1 VSISKPHTCVQVRVN
16 RDGAL
21 SRRGFLRWVGAGAVG
36 LAGLG
41 WFDRLML
48 HADELRKAGKS
59 CILLWMAGGPSQFE
73 TFDPKPGAETQG
85 PTRAIP
91 TTVGGVS
98 IAEHWRHVARVTS
111 ETTIIRSMTSKEGN
125 HGRATYLL
133 HTGYA
138 PSGGIVHPGVGSI
151 VASEIGTPEFDL
163 PNFVSIQGQ
172 SVGASFLG
180 VRYAPFVVTDPNRSP
195 DNLAAPVPGDRL
207 QRRLG
212 LLTEL
217 EAPFYREGG
226 GEQVREHQTLYGQTA
241 QMVLSPRVKGFQL
254 DAEPEKVREAYGRSP
269 FGQGCLMA
277 RRLIEAGVTFVEV
290 QSSGWDTHGN
300 ELASLQKLIP
310 PVDQG
315 TAALLADLRDRGLL
329 ENTLVIW
336 MGEFGR
342 QPHINLTA
350 GRDHY
355 PEAFNVALA
364 GCGVKGGQ
372 VVGATDRL
380 GVNVVERPVTVPDLF
395 CTFYK
400 ALGIDPRKENQSN
413 VGRPLKLVE
422 GGEAV
427 QEVFG

>member
-1 VSISKPHTCVQVRVN
+1 PTPASRDPCIQVRVP
-16 RDGAL
+16 RDGAV
-21 SRRGFLRWVGAGAVG
+21 SRRGFLRATGLGAA
-36 LAGLG
+36 LAGFG
-41 WFDRLML
+41 WLDWLTL
-48 HADELRKAGKS
+48 HADELRRAGKS

-138 PSGGIVHPGVGSI
+138 PSGGSVHPGVGSI

-180 VRYAPFVVTDPNRSP
+180 VRYSPFVVTDPNRSP

-217 EAPFYREGG
+217 EAPFY
-226 GEQVREHQTLYGQTA
+226 
-241 QMVLSPRVKGFQL
+241 
-254 DAEPEKVREAYGRSP
+254 
-269 FGQGCLMA
+269 
-277 RRLIEAGVTFVEV
+277 
-290 QSSGWDTHGN
+290 
-300 ELASLQKLIP
+300 
-310 PVDQG
+310 
-315 TAALLADLRDRGLL
+315 
-329 ENTLVIW
+329 
-336 MGEFGR
+336 
-342 QPHINLTA
+342 
-350 GRDHY
+350 
-355 PEAFNVALA
+355 
-364 GCGVKGGQ
+364 
-372 VVGATDRL
+372 
-380 GVNVVERPVTVPDLF
+380 
-395 CTFYK
+395 
-400 ALGIDPRKENQSN
+400 
-413 VGRPLKLVE
+413 
-422 GGEAV
+422 
-427 QEVFG
+427 